1 MAWTSECWCV
11 FGCGGERDLGKRSL
25 MGSKAEQHADQIVL
39 TTDNSRSESNKAIV
53 AEISKGIK
61 RQDNVHVEHDRKQ
74 AITYAI
80 NNAKHQDIV
89 LIAGKGHEQ
98 YQEIAGKKHLFSDR
112 EIALGALEAANDERS
127 MSIGLQK

>member
-1 MAWTSECWCV
+1 
-11 FGCGGERDLGKRSL
+11 

-61 RQDNVHVEHDRKQ
+61 SQDKVHVEHDRKK

-80 NNAKHQDIV
+80 NNAKNEDVV

-98 YQEIAGKKHLFSDR
+98 YQDISGKRHSFSDKK
-112 EIALGALEAANDERS
+112 IALGALVAANDERAI
-127 MSIGLQK
+127 SIGLNK